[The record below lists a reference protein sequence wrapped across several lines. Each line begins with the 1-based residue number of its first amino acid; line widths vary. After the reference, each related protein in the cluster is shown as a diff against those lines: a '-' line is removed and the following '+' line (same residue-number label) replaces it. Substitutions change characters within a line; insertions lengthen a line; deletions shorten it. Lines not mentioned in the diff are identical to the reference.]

1 MGLLSF
7 IATLPLAPVRG
18 VISLAELIQRQVEEE
33 LHNPASAR
41 RASRGA
47 GGRTCGRRDLRRGG
61 RAGTAGHPRSN
72 DRNGTSHRSGEG
84 VTGDGRRGATTVAG
98 TRDRRD
104 RDA

>member
-41 RASRGA
+41 RALEELEDARAA
-47 GGRTCGRRDLRRGG
+47 GEISAEEEEEAQQAILDRMT
-61 RAGTAGHPRSN
+61 GTARPS
-72 DRNGTSHRSGEG
+72 SPQKE
-84 VTGDGRRGATTVAG
+84 
-98 TRDRRD
+98 
-104 RDA
+104 